1 MSTKVKAKIEKEKY
15 RTVVMSDSHHF
26 VADEPMS
33 VGGKDLG
40 PNPGEL
46 LTAALASCSAITIK
60 MYAERKGWPLEEAKV
75 EVDFENFR
83 KEGKATFIK
92 SVELKGNLNDEQRAR
107 LLEIGGR
114 CPIHKILTGQIE
126 IKETLI

>member
-1 MSTKVKAKIEKEKY
+1 MATKVIAKIGKENY

-26 VADEPMS
+26 VADEPLAA
-33 VGGKDLG
+33 GGKDLG

-46 LTAALASCSAITIK
+46 LNSALASCSAITMK
-60 MYAERKGWPLEEAKV
+60 MYADRKGWPLEEVKV

-92 SVELKGNLNDEQRAR
+92 SVELKGNLDEEQRAK
-107 LLEIGGR
+107 LLEIGGK
-114 CPIHKILTGQIE
+114 CPIHRILTGNIE
-126 IKETLI
+126 IKESLI